1 MKNISLII
9 LLSIFA
15 LVFPVSGATV
25 TIGDYA
31 VAPDGS
37 VVAQM
42 IANNVTNLGSA
53 TVNLIFDPSVV
64 HVTSVAAGTGNA
76 MTLGLISNIDNS
88 SGFAKISIGS
98 LTGLSGDVIIANF
111 AMDAVGREGTSS
123 PLDIEIVSFSD
134 ASVNGYNIPV
144 TPVKGTF
151 TITASGTPRNSASG
165 GGGGSTGEEASNIE
179 VIEKYDMEISKDALT
194 SYRFTDEKNP
204 IMFVNITGNTS
215 PGIITASVE
224 VLKNTSTL
232 LIVPADGLV
241 YKNANIWVGTLG
253 YATPKN
259 IKEAL
264 ITFKVD
270 NAWMSINGVSG
281 SDVKMLRW
289 DGSQWTQLETAQ
301 TTKDNKYTYFEAKTV
316 SFSPFAI
323 SDLKKEEIAPTATP
337 LVTQVTPTGTST
349 PVTSPTKKAPAFE
362 IVLTIAL
369 LLVVYLLGRRGV

>member
-1 MKNISLII
+1 
-9 LLSIFA
+9 
-15 LVFPVSGATV
+15 
-25 TIGDYA
+25 
-31 VAPDGS
+31 
-37 VVAQM
+37 M